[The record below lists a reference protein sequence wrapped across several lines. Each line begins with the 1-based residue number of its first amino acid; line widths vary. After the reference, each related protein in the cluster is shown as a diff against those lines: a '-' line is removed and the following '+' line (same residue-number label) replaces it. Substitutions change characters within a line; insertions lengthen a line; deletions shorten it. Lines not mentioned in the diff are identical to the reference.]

1 MNTWLRVLTL
11 LIGAAIL
18 QSSIFTEIRVGGT
31 GLELLLLISVLSGY
45 HGGPIR
51 GAYVSFW
58 SGLVNDCIVASPL
71 GIHALIYP
79 AIAVAVSNLEERFIN
94 EKPTVRAFGVVLAV
108 ATGVLL
114 TAGVGHIFGEG
125 TFNASSLPETAIV
138 AGVMTTL
145 FSKPLSSIV
154 KWAVSTG
161 IPREV
166 KTHFAGGGR

>member
-1 MNTWLRVLTL
+1 M
-11 LIGAAIL
+11 
-18 QSSIFTEIRVGGT
+18 
-31 GLELLLLISVLSGY
+31 LISVLSGY

-94 EKPTVRAFGVVLAV
+94 EKSTVRAFGVVLAV

-125 TFNASSLPETAIV
+125 TFNTSSLPETAIV
-138 AGVMTTL
+138 AGVMTTF

-154 KWAVSTG
+154 KWAVSIG

>member
-1 MNTWLRVLTL
+1 VNTWLRVLTL

-18 QSSIFTEIRVGGT
+18 QSSIFTEIRLGGT
-31 GLELLLLISVLSGY
+31 GVELLLLISVLSGY
-45 HGGPIR
+45 HGGPLR

-94 EKPTVRAFGVVLAV
+94 EKSTVRAFGIVLAV

-125 TFNASSLPETAIV
+125 TFNTSSLPETAIV
-138 AGVMTTL
+138 AGVMTTF

-154 KWAVSTG
+154 KWAVSIG

>member
-31 GLELLLLISVLSGY
+31 GVELLLLISVLSGY
-45 HGGPIR
+45 HGGPLR

-79 AIAVAVSNLEERFIN
+79 AIAVAVSNLEERFID
-94 EKPTVRAFGVVLAV
+94 EKSTVRAFGLVLAV

-125 TFNASSLPETAIV
+125 TFNTSSLPETAIV

-154 KWAVSTG
+154 KWAVSIG

>member
-31 GLELLLLISVLSGY
+31 GVELLLLISVLSGY
-45 HGGPIR
+45 HGGPLR

-125 TFNASSLPETAIV
+125 TFNTSSLPETAIV

-154 KWAVSTG
+154 KWAVSIG

-166 KTHFAGGGR
+166 KTHFVGGGR

>member
-31 GLELLLLISVLSGY
+31 GVELLLLISVLSGY

-51 GAYVSFW
+51 GAYISFW

-125 TFNASSLPETAIV
+125 TFNTSSLPETAIV

-154 KWAVSTG
+154 KWAVSIG

>member
-18 QSSIFTEIRVGGT
+18 QSSIFTEIRVGST
-31 GLELLLLISVLSGY
+31 GVELLLLISVLSGY
-45 HGGPIR
+45 HGGPLR

-94 EKPTVRAFGVVLAV
+94 EKSTVRAFGIVLAV

-125 TFNASSLPETAIV
+125 TFNTSSLPETAIV

-154 KWAVSTG
+154 KWAVSIG

>member
-31 GLELLLLISVLSGY
+31 GVELLLLISVLSGY

-125 TFNASSLPETAIV
+125 TFNTSSLPETAIV
-138 AGVMTTL
+138 AGVMTTF

-154 KWAVSTG
+154 KWAVSIG

-166 KTHFAGGGR
+166 KTHFVGGGR

>member
-31 GLELLLLISVLSGY
+31 GVELLLLISVLSGY
-45 HGGPIR
+45 HGGPLR

-125 TFNASSLPETAIV
+125 TFNTSSLPETAIV

-154 KWAVSTG
+154 KWAVSIG

>member
-31 GLELLLLISVLSGY
+31 GVELLLLISVLSGY
-45 HGGPIR
+45 HGGPLR

-94 EKPTVRAFGVVLAV
+94 EKSIVRAFGIVLAV

-125 TFNASSLPETAIV
+125 TFNTSSLPETAIV

-154 KWAVSTG
+154 KWAVSIG

>member
-31 GLELLLLISVLSGY
+31 GVELLLLISVLSGY
-45 HGGPIR
+45 HGGPLR

-94 EKPTVRAFGVVLAV
+94 EKRAVRAFGVVLAV
-108 ATGVLL
+108 ATGVFL

-125 TFNASSLPETAIV
+125 TFNTSSLPETAIV

-154 KWAVSTG
+154 KWAVSIG

>member
-31 GLELLLLISVLSGY
+31 GVELLLLISVLSGY

-51 GAYVSFW
+51 GAYISFW

-125 TFNASSLPETAIV
+125 TFNTSSLPETAIV
-138 AGVMTTL
+138 AGVMTTF

-154 KWAVSTG
+154 KWAVSIG

-166 KTHFAGGGR
+166 KTHFVGGGR

>member
-31 GLELLLLISVLSGY
+31 GAELLLLISVLSGY

-94 EKPTVRAFGVVLAV
+94 EKSTVRAFGIVLAV

-125 TFNASSLPETAIV
+125 TFNTSSLPETAIV
-138 AGVMTTL
+138 AGVMTTF

-154 KWAVSTG
+154 KWTVSIG

>member
-18 QSSIFTEIRVGGT
+18 QSSIFTEIRVGST
-31 GLELLLLISVLSGY
+31 GVELLLLISVLSGY

-51 GAYVSFW
+51 GAYISFW

-94 EKPTVRAFGVVLAV
+94 EKSTVRAFGIVLAV

-125 TFNASSLPETAIV
+125 TFNTSSLPETAIV

>member
-31 GLELLLLISVLSGY
+31 GVELLLLISVLSGY
-45 HGGPIR
+45 HGGPLR

-94 EKPTVRAFGVVLAV
+94 EKSTVRAFGIVLAV

-125 TFNASSLPETAIV
+125 TFNTSSLPETAIV

>member
-31 GLELLLLISVLSGY
+31 GVELLLLISVLSGY
-45 HGGPIR
+45 HGGPLR

-58 SGLVNDCIVASPL
+58 GGLVNDCIVASPL

-94 EKPTVRAFGVVLAV
+94 EKSTVRAFGIVLAV

-125 TFNASSLPETAIV
+125 TFNTSSLPETAIV

-154 KWAVSTG
+154 KWAVSIG

>member
-31 GLELLLLISVLSGY
+31 GVELLLLISVLSGY
-45 HGGPIR
+45 HGGPLR

-94 EKPTVRAFGVVLAV
+94 EKSTVRAFGIVLAV

-114 TAGVGHIFGEG
+114 TAGVGHIFGGG
-125 TFNASSLPETAIV
+125 TFNTSSLPETAIV
-138 AGVMTTL
+138 AGVMTTF

-154 KWAVSTG
+154 KWAVSIG

>member
-18 QSSIFTEIRVGGT
+18 QSSIFTEIRLGGT
-31 GLELLLLISVLSGY
+31 GVELLLLISVLSGY

-94 EKPTVRAFGVVLAV
+94 EKSTVRAFGIVLAV

-125 TFNASSLPETAIV
+125 TFNTSSLPETAIV

-154 KWAVSTG
+154 KWAVSIG

>member
-1 MNTWLRVLTL
+1 VNTWLRVLTL

-18 QSSIFTEIRVGGT
+18 QSSIFTEIRLGST
-31 GLELLLLISVLSGY
+31 GVELLLLISVLSGY
-45 HGGPIR
+45 HGGPLR

-94 EKPTVRAFGVVLAV
+94 EKSTVRAFGIVLAV

-125 TFNASSLPETAIV
+125 TFNTSSLPETAIV

-154 KWAVSTG
+154 KWAVSIG

>member
-31 GLELLLLISVLSGY
+31 GVELLLLISVLSGY

-125 TFNASSLPETAIV
+125 TFNTSSLPETAIV

-154 KWAVSTG
+154 KWAVSIG

>member
-31 GLELLLLISVLSGY
+31 GVELLLLISVLSGY
-45 HGGPIR
+45 HGGPLR

-94 EKPTVRAFGVVLAV
+94 EKSTVRAFGIVLAV

-125 TFNASSLPETAIV
+125 TFNTSSLPETAIV

-154 KWAVSTG
+154 KWTVSIG

-166 KTHFAGGGR
+166 KTHFVGGGR

>member
-18 QSSIFTEIRVGGT
+18 QSSIFTEIRLGGT
-31 GLELLLLISVLSGY
+31 GVELLLLISVLSGY

-125 TFNASSLPETAIV
+125 TFNTSSLPETAIV

>member
-125 TFNASSLPETAIV
+125 TFNTSSLPETAIV

-154 KWAVSTG
+154 KWAVSIG

>member
-1 MNTWLRVLTL
+1 VNTWLRVLTL

-18 QSSIFTEIRVGGT
+18 QSSIFTEIRLGGT
-31 GLELLLLISVLSGY
+31 GVELLLLISVLSGY
-45 HGGPIR
+45 HGGPLR

-94 EKPTVRAFGVVLAV
+94 EKSTVRAFGIVLAV

-125 TFNASSLPETAIV
+125 TFNTSSLPETAIV

-154 KWAVSTG
+154 KWAVSIG

>member
-11 LIGAAIL
+11 LISAAIL

-31 GLELLLLISVLSGY
+31 GVELLLLISVLSGY
-45 HGGPIR
+45 HGGPLR

-94 EKPTVRAFGVVLAV
+94 EKSTVRAFGIVLAV

-125 TFNASSLPETAIV
+125 TFNTSSLPETAIV

>member
-1 MNTWLRVLTL
+1 M
-11 LIGAAIL
+11 
-18 QSSIFTEIRVGGT
+18 
-31 GLELLLLISVLSGY
+31 LISVLSGY
-45 HGGPIR
+45 HGGPLR

-94 EKPTVRAFGVVLAV
+94 EKRAVRAFGVVLAV

-125 TFNASSLPETAIV
+125 TFNTSSLPETAIV

-154 KWAVSTG
+154 KWAVSIG

>member
-18 QSSIFTEIRVGGT
+18 QSSIFTEIRVGST
-31 GLELLLLISVLSGY
+31 GVELLLLISVLSGY
-45 HGGPIR
+45 HGGPLR

-94 EKPTVRAFGVVLAV
+94 EKSTVRAFGIVLAV

-125 TFNASSLPETAIV
+125 TFNTSSLPETAIV

>member
-18 QSSIFTEIRVGGT
+18 QSSIFTEIRVGST
-31 GLELLLLISVLSGY
+31 GVELLLLISVLSGY

-125 TFNASSLPETAIV
+125 TFNTSSLPETAIV
-138 AGVMTTL
+138 AGVMTTF

-154 KWAVSTG
+154 KWAVSIG

>member
-31 GLELLLLISVLSGY
+31 GVELLLLISVLSGY

-94 EKPTVRAFGVVLAV
+94 EKSTVRAFGIVLAV

-125 TFNASSLPETAIV
+125 TFNTSSLPETAIV
-138 AGVMTTL
+138 AGVMTTF

-154 KWAVSTG
+154 KWAVSIG

>member
-18 QSSIFTEIRVGGT
+18 QSSIFTEIRVGST
-31 GLELLLLISVLSGY
+31 GVELLLLISVLSGY

-94 EKPTVRAFGVVLAV
+94 EKSTVRAFGIVLAV

-125 TFNASSLPETAIV
+125 TFNTSSLPETAIV

-154 KWAVSTG
+154 KWAVSIG

>member
-18 QSSIFTEIRVGGT
+18 QSSIFTEIRVGST
-31 GLELLLLISVLSGY
+31 GVELLLLISVLSGY

-125 TFNASSLPETAIV
+125 TFNTSSLPETAIV

-154 KWAVSTG
+154 KWAVSIG